1 MVMPKDEA
9 YEQLIRRV
17 NELNEYL
24 DKVISEFEETGER
37 YYVYRGRGIG
47 QCNFHIREYVY
58 PNLFQYLYH
67 FKLDE
72 FECEFDTLIKPL
84 FKDIIPK
91 IILLKNMFS
100 DYDDTNV
107 WKHFLTLPEISAN
120 DFMCCSYEN
129 ISKLPRLPK
138 RHIPKRDNEY
148 METVIMQ
155 SSMIPT
161 YILDDPEMRRLLF
174 INHGRE
180 IHYTEY
186 YYEFCP
192 YHGKFESNS
201 SYKIFEIIRLLYL
214 DEFDIICY
222 KKFVLTEEVHE
233 SAKDIVVKIKKMLQ
247 DGPYKSLIRKYAFGN
262 SKYVYKFAGRNIHE
276 LI

>member
-1 MVMPKDEA
+1 MVMSMSKDEA
-9 YEQLIRRV
+9 YKQLIRRV

-24 DKVISEFEETGER
+24 DEVILEFEETGER
-37 YYVYRGRGIG
+37 YYAYRGIER
-47 QCNFHIREYVY
+47 CDFHIREDVY

-72 FECEFDTLIKPL
+72 FECEFDMSIKPL

-91 IILLKNMFS
+91 IILLENIFV
-100 DYDDTNV
+100 DCNTNV
-107 WKHFLTLPEISAN
+107 WKHFITLPEISAN
-120 DFMCCSYEN
+120 DFVCCSYEN
-129 ISKLPRLPK
+129 MSKLPRLPK
-138 RHIPKRDNEY
+138 RYIPKRDNEY

-161 YILDDPEMRRLLF
+161 YILDDPEMQRLLF
-174 INHGRE
+174 IKHGRE

-192 YHGKFESNS
+192 YHGKFESNNS
-201 SYKIFEIIRLLYL
+201 CKTFDIIRLLYL
-214 DEFDIICY
+214 DDFDTICY

-233 SAKDIVVKIKKMLQ
+233 SAKDIVAKIKKMMQ
-247 DGPYKSLIRKYAFGN
+247 DGPHKSLIRKYAFGN
-262 SKYVYKFAGRNIHE
+262 SKDVYKFAGRNIHE
-276 LI
+276 LT

>member
-9 YEQLIRRV
+9 YKQLIRRV
-17 NELNEYL
+17 NELNESL
-24 DKVISEFEETGER
+24 DEIISEFEETNES
-37 YYVYRGRGIG
+37 YYAYRGIG
-47 QCNFHIREYVY
+47 RCNFHLREDIY

-72 FECEFDTLIKPL
+72 FECEFDTSIKPL

-91 IILLKNMFS
+91 IILLKNMFG
-100 DYDDTNV
+100 DHDTNV
-107 WKHFLTLPEISAN
+107 WKHFLYLPKISAN

-129 ISKLPRLPK
+129 LNKLPRLSK

-148 METVIMQ
+148 IETVIMQ

-174 INHGRE
+174 INHGHE
-180 IHYTEY
+180 NHYTES
-186 YYEFCP
+186 YYELCP
-192 YHGKFESNS
+192 YDGKFKSRR
-201 SYKIFEIIRLLYL
+201 SYKTFEIIRLLYL

-233 SAKDIVVKIKKMLQ
+233 SAKDIVVKVKKMLQ
-247 DGPYKSLIRKYAFGN
+247 DGPHKSLIRKYTFRN
-262 SKYVYKFAGRNIHE
+262 SKYVDKFAGLNIHE
-276 LI
+276 LM